1 MFKKV
6 FKLYK
11 GLENI
16 LSDPFLII
24 IGPLLLVF
32 TFFAKNSLANFIF
45 FLVFG
50 FYFIFFLM
58 FIFFE
63 KALPFLFLL
72 QIREPVFYFLK
83 KIDTDSRSK
92 RTFATLLT
100 PSLLKK
106 LYQNPV
112 IKKKVDQQPT
122 S

>member
-1 MFKKV
+1 MSKKV

-11 GLENI
+11 GLQNI

-32 TFFAKNSLANFIF
+32 TFFAKNILANFIF

-72 QIREPVFYFLK
+72 QIREPVFYF
-83 KIDTDSRSK
+83 
-92 RTFATLLT
+92 
-100 PSLLKK
+100 
-106 LYQNPV
+106 
-112 IKKKVDQQPT
+112 
-122 S
+122 